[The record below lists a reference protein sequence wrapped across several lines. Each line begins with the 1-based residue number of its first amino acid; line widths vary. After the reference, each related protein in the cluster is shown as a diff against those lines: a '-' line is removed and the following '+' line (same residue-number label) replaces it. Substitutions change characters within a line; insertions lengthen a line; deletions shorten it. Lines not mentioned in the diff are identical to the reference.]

1 MVIPSTLV
9 TFFTSNTKLLRTLVF
24 LFAGL
29 LSQLSWAITFE
40 SSVDRTQVSEGESIV
55 LTVRYNSNVFSGD
68 PDFSPLQQQFDVIN
82 TARKNNFQFI
92 NGKSESWTIWTIAII
107 PKRKGNL
114 VIPSL
119 SFKGETSKPIQI
131 SVNAV
136 SDAVKN
142 QQKDVFFHTEVD
154 VKTAYVQGQVLYTE
168 KLYFSV
174 PLENSQLGNV
184 EVADAVVQPL
194 GEIKHYRTQLNGLSY
209 DVFERQSLIFPQTS
223 GEMVI
228 PGPIYNGEISN
239 GRWRGGR
246 PIRLSHPPIHLPVLP
261 KPASYPDGT
270 WLPATDIKLDYKW
283 QGDVNKLKVG
293 EPITLELSLTAKGL
307 TSAQLPNLELLK
319 VNNLKFYP
327 DQAQATDN
335 TTDKGVIGKRTQSIA
350 IVPTKSGSITLPEIR
365 IPWWNTQY
373 GKLEYATLPAQRIT
387 AVASN
392 LAQQNQITQAD
403 IPEQFEVENTAIAP
417 PVTSTAE
424 VNVLWPIA
432 TAVISVLWLLTLY
445 MWWQAKRT
453 PTIKEAADFQKPVAN
468 LKSIKLACR
477 NNHPEEAR
485 SAILIWAQNE
495 WDMPFASLDHVSS
508 YIKDTD
514 LQTALQELDCTLY
527 SQAGNSA
534 WQGEYLW
541 QLLKDYNPNK
551 SVKTA
556 TLAPLFPNETVK
568 NG

>member
-1 MVIPSTLV
+1 M
-9 TFFTSNTKLLRTLVF
+9 
-24 LFAGL
+24 
-29 LSQLSWAITFE
+29 
-40 SSVDRTQVSEGESIV
+40 
-55 LTVRYNSNVFSGD
+55 
-68 PDFSPLQQQFDVIN
+68 
-82 TARKNNFQFI
+82 
-92 NGKSESWTIWTIAII
+92 
-107 PKRKGNL
+107 
-114 VIPSL
+114 
-119 SFKGETSKPIQI
+119 
-131 SVNAV
+131 
-136 SDAVKN
+136 
-142 QQKDVFFHTEVD
+142 
-154 VKTAYVQGQVLYTE
+154 
-168 KLYFSV
+168 

-209 DVFERQSLIFPQTS
+209 DVFERQSLVFPQTS

-327 DQAQATDN
+327 DQAQTTDN

-392 LAQQNQITQAD
+392 LSQQNQITQAD
-403 IPEQFEVENTAIAP
+403 MAEQFEPENTAIVP
-417 PVTSTAE
+417 SVTSTAE
-424 VNVLWPIA
+424 VNIVWPIA
-432 TAVISVLWLLTLY
+432 TAVTSVLWLLTLY
-445 MWWQAKRT
+445 MWWQAKRR
-453 PTIKEAADFQKPVAN
+453 PQSKMPQIFRN
-468 LKSIKLACR
+468 LSRI
-477 NNHPEEAR
+477 
-485 SAILIWAQNE
+485 
-495 WDMPFASLDHVSS
+495 
-508 YIKDTD
+508 
-514 LQTALQELDCTLY
+514 
-527 SQAGNSA
+527 
-534 WQGEYLW
+534 
-541 QLLKDYNPNK
+541 
-551 SVKTA
+551 
-556 TLAPLFPNETVK
+556 
-568 NG
+568 